1 MKTRKLIAWG
11 KGLAIAVLVLGLI
24 HLIATFTPLILE
36 GLACL
41 DEENLNAMI
50 YMSLICGA
58 SLILAGWLLNVF
70 ETAGGTS
77 VLNGSYFGP
86 WWLFSP
92 EWCFVGVLHVQQS
105 FCLVG
110 ISAYCGCAD
119 CGIGIRQGQGLIY
132 WSWALAPW
140 RCCSSWVSRAK

>member
-58 SLILAGWLLNVF
+58 SLILAGWLLNVLLKRLEEHRF
-70 ETAGGTS
+70 LMVPILGLGGFLA
-77 VLNGSYFGP
+77 LNGVLSVYYMLNNPFA
-86 WWLFSP
+86 WLAFLLT
-92 EWCFVGVLHVQQS
+92 VAVLIVV
-105 FCLVG
+105 LTLG
-110 ISAYCGCAD
+110 
-119 CGIGIRQGQGLIY
+119 
-132 WSWALAPW
+132 
-140 RCCSSWVSRAK
+140 RARD